1 MSPAPPGVAVAGP
14 DPGLPAPVPDDGRAL
29 LAELGHLPS
38 QSGAPEQHP
47 PSLAGDG
54 RKQQVNI
61 SINMINIISVNS
73 PRLYLLN
80 VLYKQNVYS
89 RLRSGASSAY
99 VTTWRPICH
108 KKNHL
113 SKSISSHL
121 EHWV

>member
-61 SINMINIISVNS
+61 SINMGLLYSSDRNQSFCYLQEIIDSTFL
-73 PRLYLLN
+73 PTFM
-80 VLYKQNVYS
+80 
-89 RLRSGASSAY
+89 LRE
-99 VTTWRPICH
+99 H
-108 KKNHL
+108 
-113 SKSISSHL
+113 SHMTSDF
-121 EHWV
+121 WVGR